1 MTTAEKIQFLT
12 EMVNDSRTPED
23 EKVIHRATLARLQG
37 AVRAEA
43 QSLPPRPVFASSV
56 LYAEASQAA
65 PAETLGTVHIEKSEL
80 KRTVVIQW
88 PDKNPEELGEGE
100 CRGLFVTRLN
110 ELAVSAKAKAGRI
123 DDVRK
128 TKTYFR
134 AVGYYRGCCKFRG
147 FKAGLNDMDVKKP
160 SELKRTIFAMIQ
172 NEV

>member
-1 MTTAEKIQFLT
+1 MTTSEKIQFLT
-12 EMVNDSRTPED
+12 EMVNDPRTPDD
-23 EKVIHRATLARLQG
+23 EKAIHRATLARLQDSIR
-37 AVRAEA
+37 VEA
-43 QSLPPRPVFASSV
+43 QSLPPRPVFASS
-56 LYAEASQAA
+56 AQAA
-65 PAETLGTVHIEKSEL
+65 PAEMIGTVHIEKSEM

-88 PDKNPEELGEGE
+88 PDKNAEELGEGE

-160 SELKRTIFAMIQ
+160 SEMKRTIFAMIQ